1 MLWGL
6 WGIHINI
13 ECDLGNCKALSL
25 TFEKNQCIMGIHP
38 NVFGIRTDVSTP
50 MLVSISTYLDDA
62 RHIWCIFCIFGSTLW
77 ICLVMVKRAIGHIL
91 GIVGVID
98 MKQKGNFMIG
108 CRVHYVTLT
117 LDLTDGLDLRFPR
130 ENFQIACHISGIGR
144 LLGIEWKKFK
154 LIICGHDFELGV
166 TMVQWVDVIG
176 EWPGWLNM
184 SACCQYN
191 TVWHQDIK
199 WWDPR

>member
-13 ECDLGNCKALSL
+13 ECDLGNYKALSL
-25 TFEKNQCIMGIHP
+25 TFEKNKCIMGIHP
-38 NVFGIRTDVSTP
+38 NVFGIRTDVITP

-62 RHIWCIFCIFGSTLW
+62 RHIWCIVCIFCSTLW

-108 CRVHYVTLT
+108 CWVHYVTLT
-117 LDLTDGLDLRFPR
+117 LDLTDGLDLRF
-130 ENFQIACHISGIGR
+130 SKG
-144 LLGIEWKKFK
+144 KFSNCLPYLRNRK
-154 LIICGHDFELGV
+154 AARHWVKEIQVDHLWPWLWTWCDHGSVGGCTWRV
-166 TMVQWVDVIG
+166 TRV
-176 EWPGWLNM
+176 
-184 SACCQYN
+184 
-191 TVWHQDIK
+191 T
-199 WWDPR
+199 